1 MPNRVR
7 GRHKCMKKE
16 LFFLVSAFFFMSM
29 TAITVVYAIEED
41 AKGKPEIIAKSEVDV
56 SGDGVAENIVVKG
69 SLLEENESLYKNVT
83 IHLSDSNGQK
93 QKIALEDGFKPKLT
107 FKDLN
112 QDGVKDILVAVPT
125 HGSGGVSDY
134 YLYSAKDFQI
144 TDLTVPDPLVVQSQ
158 FLHGYKAKITI
169 ENNQKTHKF
178 NLKNRAED
186 YENSGLYFQGN
197 MNEPTELMIHAYSK
211 LEPVK
216 VRGKKAGLK
225 GTQQISGAYNADVI
239 GRIESTWLNQN
250 GKWELLRTKVFETS
264 YEKGKE

>member
-1 MPNRVR
+1 
-7 GRHKCMKKE
+7 MKKE

-29 TAITVVYAIEED
+29 TAITVVYAIEEE
-41 AKGKPEIIAKSEVDV
+41 AKEKPEVIAESEVDV
-56 SGDGVAENIVVKG
+56 SGDGVTDNIVVKG
-69 SLLEENESLYKNVT
+69 NLLEENEALYKNIT
-83 IHLSDSNGQK
+83 IHISDPNGQK
-93 QKIALEDGFKPKLT
+93 QKIDLEDGFKPSLK

-112 QDGVKDILVAVPT
+112 RDGVRDILVTVST

-134 YLYSAKDFQI
+134 YLYSTKDFQVN
-144 TDLTVPDPLVVQSQ
+144 DLTVPDPLVVQSQ
-158 FLHGYKAKITI
+158 FLNGYKAKITI

-178 NLKNRAED
+178 NLKNRSED
-186 YENSGLYFQGN
+186 YEDTGLYFQGK
-197 MNEPTELMIHAYSK
+197 MNEPTELMVHAYSK

-216 VRGKKAGLK
+216 VKGKKLGLK

-239 GRIESTWLNQN
+239 GRIESTWLYQN